1 MVLSPI
7 APTVSATKASALKST
22 NIHESPQ
29 SATARRLSEILS
41 DAAMSAPESTSKR
54 SSVNITE
61 AYNISADLS
70 TANSR
75 RSSAASAKSA
85 LSTSKKSQ
93 LVEASADESDVVDTS
108 AAQSSVMDDESTV
121 SQSTSRRTST
131 ASTLPQQSQHSSVL
145 SLDTTVPEEEQ
156 EEEPSQEIDK
166 SASAA
171 TSYVYEDQDDIPM
184 DNDVDYDDLAHY
196 PVEDQ
201 SDEEPDDAKAH
212 TNARENSSTKSVSS
226 ASKKA
231 SSKLAQRSPT
241 PRYSTASTTSGSA
254 QNPAKRAPSANALT
268 PISQRPFDLSTP
280 KSNEFRGGRRFSDSA
295 FPELTDDSAGE
306 EEEDAD
312 TDDDILKN
320 RRGQKKG
327 SKASKK
333 GGKKAVDDSAAD
345 VSMDEGVTD
354 VSTSFID
361 NSFLHTIASAN
372 KKYAHGR
379 QVLEEKKK
387 KTAPVNPYLLHFLAF
402 CSDFYV
408 FRS

>member
-1 MVLSPI
+1 
-7 APTVSATKASALKST
+7 
-22 NIHESPQ
+22 
-29 SATARRLSEILS
+29 
-41 DAAMSAPESTSKR
+41 MSAPESTSKR
-54 SSVNITE
+54 SSVNINE

-75 RSSAASAKSA
+75 RSSAASAKST

-93 LVEASADESDVVDTS
+93 LGEASADESDVVDTS

-156 EEEPSQEIDK
+156 EEEPSQEEIDK

-184 DNDVDYDDLAHY
+184 DNDVDYDDSAHY

-201 SDEEPDDAKAH
+201 SDEEPEDAKAH

-226 ASKKA
+226 ASKKG

-241 PRYSTASTTSGSA
+241 PRYSIAASTTPGSA
-254 QNPAKRAPSANALT
+254 QKPAKRAPSANALT

-295 FPELTDDSAGE
+295 FPVLTDDSAGE
-306 EEEDAD
+306 EEDDAD
-312 TDDDILKN
+312 TDDDILKS

-387 KTAPVNPYLLHFLAF
+387 KTAPVCPYILHFFAF
-402 CSDFYV
+402 CSDSYV